1 MIVITG
7 GAGFLGSNLAHAL
20 NAQDYTDIALVDNL
34 AAGDGNR
41 WQNIN
46 GAKFRE
52 LVPYNNLFGW
62 LNENSQQVEAIVH
75 LGGPLGNSVGNAAS
89 DMEAML
95 ESHYKLSTMLWDWCT
110 LAQRSYLY
118 ASSSATYGDGSEGF
132 EDTYNLDYL
141 NKLRPLTPYGFA
153 KHLFDK
159 WVGGVVARGEARPPQ
174 VVGLKFF
181 NVFGPHEYFE
191 PGGGF
196 VAKTYANALQNEAT
210 TLFKSSDP
218 AVADGQQQRDFI
230 YVDDATDIVT
240 WFLANP
246 KISGMYNIGT
256 GKAQTYFDVVNAV
269 YQSLYRAPLV
279 QYKEL
284 SGDEAARFPMQ
295 SVANISRLKAA
306 GYKAPATPLD
316 AAVQYYIENY
326 LAPNKLYK

>member
-20 NAQDYTDIALVDNL
+20 NAQGYADIALVDNL
-34 AAGDGNR
+34 GTGDADR

-46 GAKFRE
+46 GAQFRE
-52 LVPYNNLFGW
+52 LVPYNNLFSW
-62 LNENSQQVEAIVH
+62 LNENNQQVEAIVH
-75 LGGPLGNSVGNAAS
+75 LGGQLGNAAS
-89 DMEAML
+89 DMDALL

-110 LAQRSYLY
+110 LASRPYLY

-132 EDTYNLDYL
+132 EDTFNLDYL

-159 WVGGVVARGEARPPQ
+159 WVASAVARGEARPPQ

-181 NVFGPHEYFE
+181 NIFGPHEYHE

-196 VAKTYANALQNEAT
+196 VARVYANALENEPT
-210 TLFKSSDP
+210 TLFKSTDP
-218 AVADGQQQRDFI
+218 LVEDGQQQRDFLF
-230 YVDDATDIVT
+230 VDDAVDVVS
-240 WFLANP
+240 WFLSNP

-256 GKAQTYFDVVNAV
+256 GKAQTYFDVVNYV

-279 QYKEL
+279 NYKDL
-284 SGDEAARFPMQ
+284 SLEEAARFPLK

-306 GYKAPATPLD
+306 GYKTAFTPLE
-316 AAVQYYIENY
+316 AAVQYYVENF

>member
-7 GAGFLGSNLAHAL
+7 GAGFLGSNLVHAL
-20 NAQDYTDIALVDNL
+20 NAQGYSDIALIDNL
-34 AAGDGNR
+34 AAGDATR

-46 GAKFRE
+46 TAQFRE
-52 LVPYNNLFGW
+52 LVPYSNIFGW
-62 LNENSQQVEAIVH
+62 LNDNSQQIEAIVH
-75 LGGPLGNSVGNAAS
+75 LGGPLGNSAS

-110 LAQRSYLY
+110 LAQRSFLY
-118 ASSSATYGDGSEGF
+118 ASTSATYGDGGEGF

-141 NKLRPLTPYGFA
+141 NKLRPLTPYGFT

-159 WVGGVVARGEARPPQ
+159 WVASAVARGEARPPQ

-181 NVFGPHEYFE
+181 NVFGPHEYHE

-196 VAKTYANALQNEAT
+196 IAKTYASAVLNEPT
-210 TLFKSSDP
+210 TLFKSTDA
-218 AVADGQQQRDFI
+218 AVEDGQQQRDFI
-230 YVDDATDIVT
+230 YVDDAVDIVA
-240 WFLANP
+240 WFLSNP
-246 KISGMYNIGT
+246 KISGMYNVGT
-256 GKAQTYFDVVNAV
+256 GKPQTYFDAVNSV

-279 QYKEL
+279 HYKEL
-284 SGDEAARFPMQ
+284 SAEEAARFPIK

-306 GYKAPATPLD
+306 GYKTAFTPLD
-316 AAVQYYIENY
+316 AAVQYYIENF